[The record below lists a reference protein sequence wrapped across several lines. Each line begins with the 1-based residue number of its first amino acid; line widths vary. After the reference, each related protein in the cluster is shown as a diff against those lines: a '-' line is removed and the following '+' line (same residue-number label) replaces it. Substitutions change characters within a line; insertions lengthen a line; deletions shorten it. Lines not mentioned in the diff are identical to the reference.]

1 MQICKQSIDLRW
13 SEVDLWMAAFKISKY
28 IDNQEIRGRIMYL
41 CYANK
46 RGLHNINCIELKEL
60 IADMSKRAAR
70 CMKLLLCT
78 GPEKDRITWNLCAQH
93 FSANFY
99 KRLFSLIGD
108 LRSSTYNIQMNFWG
122 SIAGDRER

>member
-1 MQICKQSIDLRW
+1 MDG
-13 SEVDLWMAAFKISKY
+13 AFKISKY

-78 GPEKDRITWNLCAQH
+78 GPGERSDHLGSMCATFLCK
-93 FSANFY
+93 F
-99 KRLFSLIGD
+99 L
-108 LRSSTYNIQMNFWG
+108 
-122 SIAGDRER
+122 